1 MSRSHI
7 KKTLLEKARS
17 FCYNYDVNKKMRGLR
32 MKNDLKRAVGGGLSR
47 WIGKMLMCSL
57 LKDA

>member
-1 MSRSHI
+1 MSISHI

-32 MKNDLKRAVGGGLSR
+32 MKNDLKRAVGGGAVHRHFSVR
-47 WIGKMLMCSL
+47 EMSVFSS
-57 LKDA
+57 